1 VTREPR
7 GLRLNDEMNALEQ
20 RVMDAIAE
28 SRDEIVEL
36 ASALIRFDTTARDP
50 GDEPREEAALQGLLA
65 QRLSAAGATVE
76 VWEPEP
82 EDVRGPQVPFQL
94 DFAGRPQLL
103 ARFAGAGG
111 GRSLLLNGHIDVVSG
126 EPKTRWTDDPN
137 SPVVRDG
144 MLYGRGAC
152 DMKGGVAA
160 MVMAAE
166 LLARLGVRLSGD
178 LLVNTITDEES
189 SGAGGIASV
198 ARGVRADGGIV
209 PEPTEFEVWVACRG
223 SVYPTITVEGR
234 PGHAELRQPHWRDG
248 GAVNAI
254 EKAQVVLDAV
264 RRLREEWLTRA
275 DLQHPYLSPPDIVP
289 TVMAAGEWAVTYP
302 ASCEITCAVLF
313 PPALADDAGYGSRV
327 RRDVEAW
334 IRRACD
340 SDPWLA
346 DHPPSFSWA
355 ADIPPMEIPPD
366 AAIVQTV
373 LTASADVGEPS
384 RLGGLDSW
392 YDGATYTISAGTP
405 SVGFG
410 PRSIHTAHTIDEHVA
425 VDDLVRCAQA
435 IALAAMRFCGTA

>member
-1 VTREPR
+1 M
-7 GLRLNDEMNALEQ
+7 GAMNDLEQ
-20 RVMDAIAE
+20 RVVGAIAE
-28 SRDEIVEL
+28 CRDELVEL

-50 GDEPREEAALQGLLA
+50 GDPARDEAALQSLLA
-65 QRLSAAGATVE
+65 ERLSAAGAAVE
-76 VWEPEP
+76 VWEPTP
-82 EDVRGPQVPFQL
+82 EDVRGAQIPFHL

-126 EPKTRWTDDPN
+126 EPKARWTDDPN
-137 SPVVRDG
+137 TPVVRHG
-144 MLYGRGAC
+144 MLYGRGSC

-160 MVMAAE
+160 MVLAAE
-166 LLARLGVRLSGD
+166 VLARLEVRLAGD

-198 ARGVRADGGIV
+198 AHGVRADAGIV
-209 PEPTEFEVWVACRG
+209 PEPTAFDVWIACRG

-234 PGHAELRQPHWRDG
+234 PGHAELLQPHWRDG

-254 EKAQVVLDAV
+254 EKAQIVLDSI
-264 RRLREEWLTRA
+264 RRLREEWRTRA

-302 ASCEITCAVLF
+302 ASCTLTCAVLF
-313 PPALADDAGYGSRV
+313 PPALGDADGFGSRV
-327 RRDVEAW
+327 RDEVQEW
-334 IRRACD
+334 ILRACAA
-340 SDPWLA
+340 DPWLA
-346 DHPPSFSWA
+346 EHPPSFSWA

-366 AAIVQTV
+366 DPIAQTV
-373 LTASADVGEPS
+373 LAASADVGEPS
-384 RLGGLDSW
+384 RLSGLDSW
-392 YDGATYTISAGTP
+392 YDGATYTLSAGTP

-410 PRSIHTAHTIDEHVA
+410 PRSIAWGHTIDEHVP

>member
-1 VTREPR
+1 VADTAPVSGARPVLIDRDRLVADLRELVRIPSIT
-7 GLRLNDEMNALEQ
+7 G
-20 RVMDAIAE
+20 
-28 SRDEIVEL
+28 S
-36 ASALIRFDTTARDP
+36 
-50 GDEPREEAALQGLLA
+50 EEAAADWAAAALRDAGLAVEEIEADPETIRTDPAWPGEEMPRTSLPVVIGRAGRTGGRRLILSGHLDVVPPGDLA
-65 QRLSAAGATVE
+65 TWTVDPWAGE
-76 VWEPEP
+76 
-82 EDVRGPQVPFQL
+82 VRG
-94 DFAGRPQLL
+94 
-103 ARFAGAGG
+103 GA
-111 GRSLLLNGHIDVVSG
+111 
-126 EPKTRWTDDPN
+126 
-137 SPVVRDG
+137 
-144 MLYGRGAC
+144 LYGRGAC

-166 LLARLGVRLSGD
+166 LLARAGVRLSGD

-209 PEPTEFEVWVACRG
+209 PEPTDFEVWVACRG

-346 DHPPSFSWA
+346 DHPPSFSWT

-373 LTASADVGEPS
+373 LAASADVGEPS

-392 YDGATYTISAGTP
+392 YDGATYTMSAGTP

-435 IALAAMRFCGTA
+435 IALAAMRFCDTA

>member
-1 VTREPR
+1 AFAEALGYHLDIADGHRVLDLPATLPEAPPRDGYTLIDWRGRMPQEWIDQYAEMMSVFVQEAPTGEHPIENEFYDATRVR
-7 GLRLNDEMNALEQ
+7 ADEQ
-20 RVMDAIAE
+20 R
-28 SRDEIVEL
+28 
-36 ASALIRFDTTARDP
+36 LID
-50 GDEPREEAALQGLLA
+50 QG
-65 QRLSAAGATVE
+65 RIM
-76 VWEPEP
+76 
-82 EDVRGPQVPFQL
+82 QV
-94 DFAGRPQLL
+94 
-103 ARFAGAGG
+103 
-111 GRSLLLNGHIDVVSG
+111 
-126 EPKTRWTDDPN
+126 
-137 SPVVRDG
+137 
-144 MLYGRGAC
+144 
-152 DMKGGVAA
+152 VAA
-160 MVMAAE
+160 VSPDGRMAGITQLVFPDADPRDVYQWATLVLPAHRGHGLGLTLKVRAMVVAAE
-166 LLARLGVRLSGD
+166 LLARAGVRLSGD

-209 PEPTEFEVWVACRG
+209 PEPTDFEVWVACRG

-346 DHPPSFSWA
+346 DHPPSFSWT

-373 LTASADVGEPS
+373 LAASADVGEPS

-392 YDGATYTISAGTP
+392 YDGATYTMSAGTP

-435 IALAAMRFCGTA
+435 IALAAMRFCDTA